1 MRLLRMND
9 GAASRASFRGVH
21 VTSPRTMPRS
31 VELAATAVGLGV
43 AGHVLGGASVSP
55 AILLAAFIPLLIL
68 ARFCARKELSSTLI
82 ALTLVLGQSWV
93 HMLASLTD
101 HGQAMNGSSMMVGH
115 AVATVI
121 ALLILR
127 RREAVR
133 WTTSRSRAIAAYVV
147 AVLSFG
153 AGFTLAT
160 PRPHHIQTSQDA
172 VDPISVC
179 IEVSLTRRG
188 PPCGRA
194 F

>member
-55 AILLAAFIPLLIL
+55 AILLPAFIPLLIL

-93 HMLASLTD
+93 HMLASLTG
-101 HGQAMNGSSMMVGH
+101 HNNTSSGTSMALGH
-115 AVATVI
+115 AFATAVAL
-121 ALLILR
+121 AILR
-127 RREAVR
+127 RREALI
-133 WTTSRSRAIAAYVV
+133 WTKARSQAIAAYVRN
-147 AVLSFG
+147 VLHFDSS
-153 AGFTLAT
+153 LALST
-160 PRPHHIQTSQDA
+160 PRPVQLRTSYVA
-172 VDPISVC
+172 L
-179 IEVSLTRRG
+179 ELVSQFVFNSAQRRG
-188 PPCGRA
+188 PPCRNA
-194 F
+194 A

>member
-1 MRLLRMND
+1 MTVYACS
-9 GAASRASFRGVH
+9 GASSRAVFRGVDE
-21 VTSPRTMPRS
+21 TLPRS
-31 VELAATAVGLGV
+31 LRRAVELASTAVGLGV
-43 AGHVLGGASVSP
+43 AGHVLGGSSVSP
-55 AILLAAFIPLLIL
+55 AVLFPALIPLLIL
-68 ARFCARKELSSTLI
+68 AKFCARKELSSTVI
-82 ALTLVLGQSWV
+82 GLTLVLGQSWV